1 MSNSLSSIFKVT
13 NFSKLLRIAGVLVLC
28 GHATAVSAA
37 DSDFSGGYFQ
47 QAPSRSGHK
56 TIS

>member
-28 GHATAVSAA
+28 GHTTAVSAA
-37 DSDFSGGYFQ
+37 DSLRPDIFK
-47 QAPSRSGHK
+47 APSRSGHK

>member
-37 DSDFSGGYFQ
+37 DSDSPADIFSKL
-47 QAPSRSGHK
+47 PRSGHK